1 MSLPSAGYPHPDET
15 EVNRPFLEGW
25 RRGKLLIQRC
35 ADCSMFV
42 FFPRELCPHCWCS
55 DMKWVEAK
63 GTGEVVSHS
72 LVYSHVTEPFVSEA
86 PVVLAEI
93 RLSEGLTLLARILV
107 DLSASIASGMPVELV
122 PLPEASRYPLPT
134 FRSRLPNG

>member
-1 MSLPSAGYPHPDET
+1 MSLSFAGYPHPDET

-42 FFPRELCPHCWCS
+42 FFPRELCPNCWSS
-55 DMKWVEAK
+55 DIKWVESN

-93 RLSEGLTLLARILV
+93 RLTEGLTMLARVLV
-107 DLSASIASGMPVELV
+107 NLPASITSGMSVELV

-134 FRSRLPNG
+134 FRFVSRK

>member
-55 DMKWVEAK
+55 DMQWVEAK

-93 RLSEGLTLLARILV
+93 RLSEGLTMLARVLT
-107 DLSASIASGMPVELV
+107 DQLPSISSGIQVELV

>member
-1 MSLPSAGYPHPDET
+1 M
-15 EVNRPFLEGW
+15 
-25 RRGKLLIQRC
+25 Q
-35 ADCSMFV
+35 
-42 FFPRELCPHCWCS
+42 
-55 DMKWVEAK
+55 WVEAK

-93 RLSEGLTLLARILV
+93 RLSEGLTMLARVLT
-107 DLSASIASGMPVELV
+107 DQLPSISSGIQVELV

>member
-1 MSLPSAGYPHPDET
+1 MSSTFAGYPHPDET
-15 EVNRPFLEGW
+15 EVNRPLLEGW

-42 FFPRELCPHCWCS
+42 FFPRELCPNCWCP
-55 DMKWVEAK
+55 DMKWVESK
-63 GTGEVVSHS
+63 GAGEVVAHT

-93 RLSEGLTLLARILV
+93 RLTEGLTMLARVLT
-107 DLSASIASGMPVELV
+107 DLPSYIESGMQVELV
-122 PLPEASRYPLPT
+122 PLPEAFLYPLPT
-134 FRSRLPNG
+134 FRRVA